1 MNDVAPRGRR
11 RAGFLS
17 VAVAVTLCC
26 ALSVSLGVRTG
37 HTTPASWSEPSL
49 TDSPSDQPSDPAPAD
64 PTLPADPQP
73 KEVAPGGASAAVAAS
88 VQTYLKGQGYR
99 SAVAVLDTTTGA
111 QLAVNADAGFH
122 TASIVKVDILAT
134 LLLKRQAA
142 QGLSADERSL
152 ASNMITKSD
161 NDAATSLWNKIGG
174 ASGLAAANRTLG
186 LTQTTP
192 DSGGSWGMTTTTASD
207 QLRLL
212 QALTSA
218 SGPLNAT
225 SRGYVL
231 KLMRQVN
238 DDQDWGVPAAASA
251 QATGVYVKNG
261 WLDDDTDNGLWIT
274 NSVGRIVEPGHDWLV
289 AVLTS
294 GHTGKS
300 SGINVVEHAATLA
313 VGGLRA
319 S

>member
-1 MNDVAPRGRR
+1 MA
-11 RAGFLS
+11 L
-17 VAVAVTLCC
+17 AVALCC
-26 ALSVSLGVRTG
+26 ALSVSLSVRAG
-37 HTTPASWSEPSL
+37 HTTAASWSEPSL
-49 TDSPSDQPSDPAPAD
+49 TDSPSGPPSDQPSDPPSAD
-64 PTLPADPQP
+64 PTLPADLQP
-73 KEVAPGGASAAVAAS
+73 KEVAPGVASAAVAAS
-88 VQTYLKGQGYR
+88 VQTYLKGQGDR
-99 SAVAVLDTTTGA
+99 SAVAVLDATTGA
-111 QLAVNADAGFH
+111 QLTVNADAGFH

-142 QGLSADERSL
+142 QGLSANERSL
-152 ASNMITKSD
+152 ASDMIIKSD

-192 DSGGSWGMTTTTASD
+192 DSGGSWGMTTTTAND

-231 KLMRQVN
+231 NLMNQVN

-261 WLDDDTDNGLWIT
+261 WLDDSTDDGLWII
-274 NSVGRIVEPGHDWLV
+274 NSVGRIVEPGHDWLIV
-289 AVLTS
+289 VLTS
-294 GHTGKS
+294 GNKGKS

-313 VGGLRA
+313 MGGLRA